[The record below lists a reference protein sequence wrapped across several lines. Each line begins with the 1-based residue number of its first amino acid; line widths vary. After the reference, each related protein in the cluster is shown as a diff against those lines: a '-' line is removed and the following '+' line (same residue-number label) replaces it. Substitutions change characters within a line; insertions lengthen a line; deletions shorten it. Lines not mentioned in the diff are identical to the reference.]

1 MLATIHCSM
10 HRQSMSSGPALLQ
23 VRKLQVTYPVRTAFG
38 RRGGRLTAVGGVS
51 FDLHRGRIFGL
62 VGESGCGKSSLARAI
77 IGLTAAAAGA
87 VLYQQRELGR
97 MDSRELCQTRRQIQY
112 LFQDP
117 VAALSP
123 RRNIWQTLLE
133 PLVLYRIGNRE
144 SQRSRIEKAL
154 AIVDLHH
161 EVLSRFPHEL
171 SGGQC
176 QRVALAR
183 ALVAEPAVIIAD
195 EPMSSLDV
203 SVQARMI
210 TLIRR
215 VRQETGV
222 AILLISHDLAVVQQL
237 ADEVAVMYLGQI
249 IETGAAARVFSQPS
263 HPYTR
268 ALFAAAS
275 RRHFESGAMPVP
287 LHGDPPSALTPPAG
301 CVFHT
306 RCPQVM
312 ENCLSTSPIEVNL
325 AASSSGKHSVRCHL
339 WNS

>member
-1 MLATIHCSM
+1 MN
-10 HRQSMSSGPALLQ
+10 SGPALLQ
-23 VRKLQVTYPVRTAFG
+23 VRELEVTYPVRTALG

-51 FDLHRGRIFGL
+51 FELHRGRIFGL

-97 MDSRELCQTRRQIQY
+97 MDVRELRQTRRQIQY

-117 VAALSP
+117 LAALSP

-133 PLVLYRIGNRE
+133 PLILYRIGNHE
-144 SQRSRIEKAL
+144 SQRSRVENAL
-154 AIVDLHH
+154 GIVNLHH
-161 EVLSRFPHEL
+161 EVLTRFPHEL

-210 TLIRR
+210 ALIRK
-215 VRQETGV
+215 VQHETGI
-222 AILLISHDLAVVQQL
+222 AMLLISHDLAVVQQL

-249 IETGAAARVFSQPS
+249 VEAGPAARVFSKPS

-275 RRHFESGAMPVP
+275 RRHFGPDAMSVP

-306 RCPQVM
+306 RCPLVM
-312 ENCLSTSPIEVNL
+312 TDCLTRSPMEANL
-325 AASSSGKHSVRCHL
+325 AASSSGNHTVRCHL

>member
-1 MLATIHCSM
+1 MN
-10 HRQSMSSGPALLQ
+10 SGPALLQ
-23 VRKLQVTYPVRTAFG
+23 VRKLEVTYPVRTAFG

-51 FDLHRGRIFGL
+51 FDLRQGRIFGL

-77 IGLTAAAAGA
+77 IGLTVAAAGA
-87 VLYQQRELGR
+87 VLYRQRELGQ
-97 MDSRELCQTRRQIQY
+97 MDVRELRQARRQIQY

-117 VAALSP
+117 LAALSP
-123 RRNIWQTLLE
+123 RRTIWQNLLE
-133 PLVLYRIGNRE
+133 PLNLYRIGTRE
-144 SQRSRIEKAL
+144 SRRSRIENAL
-154 AIVDLHH
+154 GTVDLHH
-161 EVLSRFPHEL
+161 EVLTRFPHEL

-195 EPMSSLDV
+195 EPLSSLDV

-210 TLIRR
+210 TLIRK
-215 VRQETGV
+215 VQQKTGV

-249 IETGAAARVFSQPS
+249 VESGPAARVFSKPS

-268 ALFAAAS
+268 ALFAAACG
-275 RRHFESGAMPVP
+275 RRFEPDAMPVP
-287 LHGDPPSALTPPAG
+287 LHGDPPSGLTPPTG

-306 RCPQVM
+306 RCPLVM
-312 ENCLSTSPIEVNL
+312 AECLTRTPMEVDL
-325 AASSSGKHSVRCHL
+325 AASSSANHTVRCHL

>member
-1 MLATIHCSM
+1 MN
-10 HRQSMSSGPALLQ
+10 SGPALLQ
-23 VRKLQVTYPVRTAFG
+23 VRKLQVTYPLRAAFG
-38 RRGGRLTAVGGVS
+38 RRSSRLTAVGGVS

-77 IGLTAAAAGA
+77 IGLTAAAAGT
-87 VLYQQRELGR
+87 VLYQERELGR
-97 MDSRELCQTRRQIQY
+97 MDVRELRQTRRQIQY

-117 VAALSP
+117 LAALSP

-133 PLVLYRIGNRE
+133 PLNLYRIGSRE
-144 SQRSRIEKAL
+144 SQRSRIENVL
-154 AIVDLHH
+154 GIVDLHP
-161 EVLSRFPHEL
+161 EVLTRFPHEL
-171 SGGQC
+171 SGGQR

-183 ALVAEPAVIIAD
+183 ALVTEPAVIIAD

-210 TLIRR
+210 TLIRK
-215 VRQETGV
+215 VRKETGI
-222 AILLISHDLAVVQQL
+222 AFLLISHDLAVVQQL

-249 IETGAAARVFSQPS
+249 VETGPAAGVFSKPA

-268 ALFAAAS
+268 ALFAAAH
-275 RRHFESGAMPVP
+275 RRHPEHGAMPIP

-312 ENCLSTSPIEVNL
+312 ENCLTRCPTEINL
-325 AASSSGKHSVRCHL
+325 AAASGGNHTVRCHL